1 MKETLTIRLVMAV
14 LVIVGWTSAATA
26 QTSLQPTLEQLRP
39 QYPTPMSPAQLAEL
53 LDRTAWIHR
62 AEGWGL
68 LRKDTGNRCPLSN
81 GVPISCDFLFH
92 LPSKTG
98 FEGRLRSDTRRD
110 PCRARPG
117 GPVDR
122 GVALGCTNPTAAG
135 LGGQLVCVGL
145 TRGDCE

>member
-1 MKETLTIRLVMAV
+1 M
-14 LVIVGWTSAATA
+14 
-26 QTSLQPTLEQLRP
+26 PTL
-39 QYPTPMSPAQLAEL
+39 PAQLAEV
-53 LDRTAWIHR
+53 LDRTA
-62 AEGWGL
+62 
-68 LRKDTGNRCPLSN
+68 
-81 GVPISCDFLFH
+81 DFLFH